1 MAIPTP
7 GNDNLIGDENID
19 IGIIDDVFDG
29 SAGND
34 TIDGLTGSDTVDYS
48 SFDGAVTIKP
58 QGVVTKEG
66 DFTDQLR
73 NIESITGNRNKI
85 NTVDASTATSGALNV
100 DLSSSVNNLTISGI
114 PGSTTPLVFSI
125 ENFTNV
131 NGGKNNDT
139 IKGNSS
145 DNVFGGSAGN
155 DVIDGQGGKDT
166 INYSSFDGAVTLK
179 PQGVVA
185 KEGGFT
191 DQLIKMETIVGNAA
205 KTNAVDA
212 STASSGFINID
223 LSASTDN
230 LKVTGITGV
239 PDQVFSVQNF
249 ADATGTDRNDVI
261 TGNNGNNTLIGG
273 AGDDNIGG
281 LGGNDLIKG
290 LSGSDTL
297 RGDAGV
303 DSVFGGSEND
313 FLFGGQGN
321 DILSGGS
328 EADSL
333 TGDAGN
339 DALYGGSGAD
349 VLTGTN
355 ATSRGVGEV
364 DFLSGGTG
372 ADSFVLGDTSG
383 SYYLGNSA
391 NDFVRISDFSSI
403 DKIALGTLQAN
414 QVYQVQSIAD
424 GFNLFV
430 RDKTAPASSRDLI
443 ANVRR
448 NTTGFNKNAP
458 DAVADPTDSI
468 ESTKELQSDFTIPV
482 VNIKNFNDGSI
493 QKFVLDDGGIVDQ
506 PTQVDNLNNFDPF
519 TPGLQE
525 FTLTPGQT
533 FGNFVS
539 VV

>member
-48 SFDGAVTIKP
+48 NFDGAVTLKP

-66 DFTDQLR
+66 GFTDQLK

-100 DLSSSVNNLTISGI
+100 DLSAAVNNLTISGI
-114 PGSTTPLVFSI
+114 PGAPLVFSI

-131 NGGKNNDT
+131 NGGKNNDVIT
-139 IKGNSS
+139 GNSS

-155 DVIDGQGGKDT
+155 DVINGLGGKDT
-166 INYSSFDGAVTLK
+166 INYNSFDGAITLK

-191 DQLIKMETIVGNAA
+191 DQLSKMETIVGNAT

-212 STASSGFINID
+212 STASSGSISVD
-223 LSASTDN
+223 LSSSTDN
-230 LKVTGITGV
+230 LKVTGITNL
-239 PDQVFSVQNF
+239 PDQVFSIQNF
-249 ADATGTDRNDVI
+249 ADVTGTNNNDVI

-281 LGGNDLIKG
+281 LGGNDFLKG
-290 LSGSDTL
+290 LSGKDTL
-297 RGDAGV
+297 RGDDGN
-303 DSVFGGSEND
+303 DSVFGGTEND
-313 FLFGGQGN
+313 VLFGGQGS

-328 EADSL
+328 EADTL

-355 ATSRGVGEV
+355 ARSRGVGEV

-372 ADSFVLGDTSG
+372 TDQFVLGDTSG
-383 SYYLGNSA
+383 SYYLGNGA
-391 NDFVRISDFSSI
+391 NDFARISDFSSI
-403 DKIALGTLQAN
+403 DKIVLGALQTN

-430 RDKTAPASSRDLI
+430 RDTTAPVSSRDLI

-448 NTTGFNKNAP
+448 DFNKNGS
-458 DAVADPTDSI
+458 DAIAGDPTDSV
-468 ESTKELQSDFTIPV
+468 ENTNELQSDFTIPV
-482 VNIKNFNDGSI
+482 VNIKGFNDGGN
-493 QKFVLDDGGIVDQ
+493 QKFVLDDGVVVDQ
-506 PTQVDNLNNFDPF
+506 PKQVDGPGNLDPF
-519 TPGLQE
+519 APGLQE
-525 FTLTPGQT
+525 FTLTSGQT
-533 FGNFVS
+533 FGNFVG
-539 VV
+539 V

>member
-29 SAGND
+29 SAGSDN
-34 TIDGLTGSDTVDYS
+34 IDGLTGSDTVDYS
-48 SFDGAVTIKP
+48 SFDGAVTLKP

-66 DFTDQLR
+66 GFTDQLK

-100 DLSSSVNNLTISGI
+100 DLSAAVNNLTISGI
-114 PGSTTPLVFSI
+114 AGLPAPLVFSI

-131 NGGKNNDT
+131 NGGKNNDVIT
-139 IKGNSS
+139 GNSS

-155 DVIDGQGGKDT
+155 DAINGLGGKDT
-166 INYSSFDGAVTLK
+166 VDYNSFDGAITLK

-185 KEGGFT
+185 KQGGFT
-191 DQLIKMETIVGNAA
+191 DQLTKMETIVGNAT
-205 KTNAVDA
+205 KTNTVDA
-212 STASSGFINID
+212 STAGSASISVD
-223 LSASTDN
+223 LSSSTDN
-230 LKVTGITGV
+230 LKVSGIPGL
-239 PDQVFSVQNF
+239 PDQVFSIQNF
-249 ADATGTDRNDVI
+249 ADVTGTNSNDVI

-281 LGGNDLIKG
+281 LGGNDLLKG
-290 LSGSDTL
+290 LSGKDTL
-297 RGDAGV
+297 RGDDGADTV
-303 DSVFGGSEND
+303 LGGTEND
-313 FLFGGQGN
+313 VLFGGQGS

-328 EADSL
+328 EADAL

-355 ATSRGVGEV
+355 ASSRGVGEV

-372 ADSFVLGDTSG
+372 IDQFVLGDTSG

-391 NDFVRISDFSSI
+391 NDFARISDFSSI
-403 DKIALGTLQAN
+403 DKIVLGALQTN

-430 RDKTAPASSRDLI
+430 RDTTAPASSRDLV

-448 NTTGFNKNAP
+448 NTSGFNKNAS
-458 DAVADPTDSI
+458 DATAADPTDSV
-468 ESTKELQSDFTIPV
+468 ENTNELQSDFTIPV
-482 VNIKNFNDGSI
+482 VNIKGFNDGGS
-493 QKFVLDDGGIVDQ
+493 QKFVLDDGVVVDQ
-506 PTQVDNLNNFDPF
+506 PTKVDGPSNLDPF
-519 TPGLQE
+519 APGLQE
-525 FTLTPGQT
+525 FTLASGQT
-533 FGNFVS
+533 FGNFIGV
-539 VV
+539 

>member
-48 SFDGAVTIKP
+48 NFDGAVTLKP

-66 DFTDQLR
+66 GFTDQLK

-100 DLSSSVNNLTISGI
+100 DLSAAVNNLTISGI
-114 PGSTTPLVFSI
+114 PGAPLVFSI

-131 NGGKNNDT
+131 NGGKNNDVIT
-139 IKGNSS
+139 GNSS

-155 DVIDGQGGKDT
+155 DVINGLGGKDT
-166 INYSSFDGAVTLK
+166 INYNSFDGAITLK

-191 DQLIKMETIVGNAA
+191 DQLAKMETIVGNAT

-212 STASSGFINID
+212 STASSGSISVD
-223 LSASTDN
+223 LSSSTDN
-230 LKVTGITGV
+230 LKVTGITGL
-239 PDQVFSVQNF
+239 PDQVFSIENF
-249 ADATGTDRNDVI
+249 ADVTGTNSNDVI

-281 LGGNDLIKG
+281 LGGNDLLKG
-290 LSGSDTL
+290 LSGNDTL
-297 RGDAGV
+297 RGDDGT
-303 DSVFGGSEND
+303 DSVFGGTEND
-313 FLFGGQGN
+313 VLFGGQGN

-328 EADSL
+328 EADTL

-355 ATSRGVGEV
+355 VSSRGVGEV

-372 ADSFVLGDTSG
+372 ADKFVLGDTSG

-391 NDFVRISDFSSI
+391 NDFARISDYSSI
-403 DKIALGTLQAN
+403 DQIVLGALQAN

-448 NTTGFNKNAP
+448 NTSGFNKNGS
-458 DAVADPTDSI
+458 DATAVDPTDSV
-468 ESTKELQSDFTIPV
+468 ENTNELQSDFTIPV
-482 VNIKNFNDGSI
+482 VNIKGFNDGGNE
-493 QKFVLDDGGIVDQ
+493 KFVLDDGVIVDQ
-506 PTQVDNLNNFDPF
+506 PKQLDDLNNLDPF
-519 TPGLQE
+519 SPGLQE
-525 FTLTPGQT
+525 FTLTSGQT
-533 FGNFVS
+533 FGNFVG
-539 VV
+539 V